1 MAVLGLLTW
10 SSQSSR
16 KRVVNKQEDF
26 VYKRNTSVGWV
37 RDGASEERMLGETGP
52 SLRKV
57 WGRRDSRVE
66 VLIWNEVGT
75 FLKQPGPKGA
85 SLERGDCDGRGGQ
98 WPGQSHLGKKAA
110 DGKSGGLPG
119 RGGFTLVRPFG
130 MEVILEKSICI
141 LGDRGSGL

>member
-85 SLERGDCDGRGGQ
+85 SLERGDASIVMGEVASGQ
-98 WPGQSHLGKKAA
+98 VNLTWVRKQLMENQEGFLEEVASH
-110 DGKSGGLPG
+110 
-119 RGGFTLVRPFG
+119 
-130 MEVILEKSICI
+130 
-141 LGDRGSGL
+141 